1 MTETHLDYIQIDH
14 KNKIEELSSENHVI
28 LVSNLLK
35 LLSLGGDDI
44 GGEINK
50 FFQSILPESKET
62 DILKLMIQGNLK

>member
-1 MTETHLDYIQIDH
+1 MTETQLDYIQIDH

-35 LLSLGGDDI
+35 LLSLGDDNI

-50 FFQSILPESKET
+50 FF
-62 DILKLMIQGNLK
+62 